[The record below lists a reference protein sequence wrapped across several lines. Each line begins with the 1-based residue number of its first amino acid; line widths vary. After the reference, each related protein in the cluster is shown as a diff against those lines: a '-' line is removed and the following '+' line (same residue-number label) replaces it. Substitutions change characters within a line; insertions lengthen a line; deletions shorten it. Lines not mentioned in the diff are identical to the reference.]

1 MPTTVWLNGEFVD
14 PAQAR
19 VSAFDA
25 GLQHAVGLFETMR
38 AKEGRTLHLWRHL
51 ARLQHSAREL
61 GLSSDLRVN
70 PLAEVVRRAVER
82 ADLPDA
88 RVRLTITGG
97 DLNLLATGAAQE
109 TPSATVL
116 VVVQPATKYPDAMF
130 ERGVIGAIA
139 DPRLNPLDP
148 TLGHKTTNY
157 WMRLRELQLAAQRG
171 GAEAI
176 FLTISNHL
184 AGGAVS
190 NIFVVKDGALL
201 TPIARG
207 EEPAERGAVR
217 SPVLPGV
224 TRSAIFDFARALG
237 VETRVQM
244 LSINDL
250 LDADEAFLTNSSWGV
265 LPLTQVEATPIG
277 RGEAGGPPG
286 VPGELT
292 KRLRSMW
299 LDALTAGDEN

>member
-1 MPTTVWLNGEFVD
+1 MPTTVWLNGDFVE
-14 PAQAR
+14 PEQAR

-25 GLQHAVGLFETMR
+25 GLQHAVGLFETMH
-38 AKEGRTLHLWRHL
+38 AKNGKVLHLWRHL
-51 ARLQHSAREL
+51 ARLQQSAREL

-70 PLAEVVRRAVER
+70 PLAEVVKRTVQR

-88 RVRLTITGG
+88 RVRLTVTGG
-97 DLNLLATGAAQE
+97 DMNLLAGAASGEREPQ
-109 TPSATVL
+109 ATIM
-116 VVVQPATKYPDAMF
+116 VVAQPATNYPEEMF

-148 TLGHKTTNY
+148 TLGHKTVNY

-171 GAEAI
+171 AGEAV

-190 NIFVVKDGALL
+190 NLFLVKNGVLI

-207 EEPAERGAVR
+207 EEPAERGAIR

-224 TRSAIFDFARALG
+224 TRSAVFDAARAHG

-244 LSINDL
+244 LAIADA

-265 LPLTQVEATPIG
+265 LPMTQIEAKPIG
-277 RGEAGGPPG
+277 SGA
-286 VPGELT
+286 VGELT
-292 KRLRSMW
+292 KRLRAHW
-299 LDALTAGDEN
+299 LDALERGEEN